1 MALNLP
7 ILPAQGQGEDTKEY
21 LARLVAALN
30 DALSEIER
38 SSGGVQTIYDATGR
52 PIVTPE
58 GIYAYAADGSV
69 PVAPNIVQ
77 IGTEELVDAA
87 VVLAKIADEAV
98 DTAKIK
104 DAAILSAKIAD
115 AAIITAK
122 IGDLAVVTAKIDDL
136 AVNNAKIANLAVD
149 SAKIAALA
157 VGTAKIADLAV
168 TTGKI
173 NDLAVTTAKITDLAV
188 TGAKIANATI
198 QAANIANATITAA
211 QIANATITS
220 AQIAAATITG
230 ANIANATIGTANIAG
245 LAVTNALI
253 ADAAITSAKIGALA
267 VLTANI
273 ADAAV
278 TQAKIANLA
287 VGTAQI
293 QAAAIGT
300 AQIADA
306 SISTAKIQN
315 LAVDNQKIANA
326 TITGAKI
333 ASATITD
340 ANIAT
345 ATISSAKIA
354 SLAADKIVGG
364 TIGAQLIYLGATQF
378 ELNGTNRNLVVR
390 DENSVARVTLGRLGA
405 GATNYGINV
414 KDQTGKDIL
423 TATGLGVEIVGQSQ
437 LVRQAYIVSS
447 SQSRTTVFNVATTG
461 FLSVINSGNMFVTPS
476 TEFPYMDIKA
486 TAALRISG
494 GSSLTGANFR
504 VRIASPS
511 GDIIPFEHWLALQQL
526 AVAADQRTISCIAFG
541 FSMSGLST
549 GNYVVHLEVSRP
561 YGDGTLDVDHCVL
574 STSIFKKAI

>member
-7 ILPAQGQGEDTKEY
+7 LLPMQGQSEETREY
-21 LARLVAALN
+21 LGRLVAALN
-30 DALSEIER
+30 DALAEIER
-38 SSGGVQTIYDATGR
+38 SSGGVQTIYDTQGR
-52 PIVTPE
+52 PIVTPD
-58 GIYAYAADGSV
+58 GIYAYGPSGDP

-87 VVLAKIADEAV
+87 VVLAKIADDAV
-98 DTAKIK
+98 SSAKIL
-104 DAAILSAKIAD
+104 DAAIITAKIAD

-122 IGDLAVVTAKIDDL
+122 IGDAAIVTAKIDDL
-136 AVNNAKIANLAVD
+136 AVNTAKLANASIS
-149 SAKIAALA
+149 SAKIQALA
-157 VGTAKIADLAV
+157 VGSAHIQDLAV

-188 TGAKIANATI
+188 TAAK
-198 QAANIANATITAA
+198 IANATITAA
-211 QIANATITS
+211 QIANATITA
-220 AQIAAATITG
+220 AQISNATITGAKIANATITG
-230 ANIANATIGTANIAG
+230 ANIASATIGTANIAG
-245 LAVTNALI
+245 LAVTTALI
-253 ADAAITSAKIGALA
+253 ADAAITNAKIATLA

-273 ADAAV
+273 GDAAI

-333 ASATITD
+333 ANATITD
-340 ANIAT
+340 ALIAN

-354 SLAADKIVGG
+354 GLNADKILAG
-364 TIGAQLIYLGATQF
+364 TIGAQLIYLGSTAVA
-378 ELNGTNRNLVVR
+378 LNGTDRRIDVT
-390 DENSVARVTLGRLGA
+390 DENSVLRVRMGRLGA
-405 GATNYGINV
+405 GAQNYGLQVNDASGNAIV
-414 KDQTGKDIL
+414 
-423 TATGLGVEIVGQSQ
+423 TATGLGVNVVGQSQ
-437 LVRQAYIVSS
+437 IARQAYIVSS
-447 SQSRTTVFNVATTG
+447 SQSRTTPFNVATTG
-461 FLSVINSGNMFVTPS
+461 FLSIINSGNIPVTPAS
-476 TEFPYMDIKA
+476 EFPYMDIKA
-486 TAALRISG
+486 TAALRIYG

-511 GDIIPFEHWLALQQL
+511 GDIIPFAHWLALQQL

-541 FSMSGLST
+541 FSMNGLSS

-574 STSIFKKAI
+574 STSVFKKAI